1 MQGRWRNEAEN
12 YPVLYN
18 QNTETVFTG
27 ITSPLPIGAF
37 PQLSRWQRLLRGIG
51 NFFIAVV
58 RKINQ
63 FLMFALIVLLLP
75 LLTRFLLH
83 FFGIHNMDVNLFT
96 QWTFMLSDPLIAPFD
111 HLFAPLPY
119 QGYSIDVTTTIAIV
133 VYTVSVIIVR
143 QFLKLLVSR
152 PK

>member
-1 MQGRWRNEAEN
+1 MHGRWQNEVERQ
-12 YPVLYN
+12 PILYN
-18 QNTETVFTG
+18 QNTEATFIG
-27 ITSPLPIGAF
+27 INPPF
-37 PQLSRWQRLLRGIG
+37 PTEPPPSFWQRFLRGLAS
-51 NFFIAVV
+51 FCVATV

-63 FLMFALIVLLLP
+63 LLMFALLVLLLL

-83 FFGIHNMDVNLFT
+83 FFGVYTGVNLFS
-96 QWTFMLSDPLIAPFD
+96 QWVFFLSEPLIVPFD
-111 HLFAPLPY
+111 HLFPPLPY
-119 QGYSIDVTTTIAIV
+119 RGYSIDITTTIAIV